1 MSGFDP
7 ADNPIAGPSRI
18 DVVRNDLRWRQW
30 TTNDKAR
37 IVAEAVE
44 PGAVV
49 CDVARRYGVRPQQVL
64 VWRREARD
72 RARHAALEEQG
83 VAPIVVDA
91 SMPAVTASRPPGP
104 RRIQISQDGGEVD
117 LEIDGIA
124 MRVGRHADVR
134 TIASIVRMLKATR

>member
-1 MSGFDP
+1 MSGIDP
-7 ADNPIAGPSRI
+7 ADDPAPCRI
-18 DVVRNDLRWRQW
+18 DAVRNGLRWRQW

-49 CDVARRYGVRPQQVL
+49 CDVARRHGVRPQQVL

-72 RARHAALEEQG
+72 HARHTAPEERS

-91 SMPAVTASRPPGP
+91 SMPAATANRPPGP
-104 RRIQISQDGGEVD
+104 RRIQISQDGGQVD

-134 TIASIVRMLKATR
+134 TIASLVRMLKATR

>member
-1 MSGFDP
+1 MSGIDP
-7 ADNPIAGPSRI
+7 ADDPAPCRI
-18 DVVRNDLRWRQW
+18 DAVRNDLRWRQW
-30 TTNDKAR
+30 TMNDKAR

-72 RARHAALEEQG
+72 HARRAALEEQA

-91 SMPAVTASRPPGP
+91 SMPAATASRPPGP
-104 RRIQISQDGGEVD
+104 RQIQFSQDGGQVD

-134 TIASIVRMLKATR
+134 RIASLVRMLKATR

>member
-1 MSGFDP
+1 MSGIDP
-7 ADNPIAGPSRI
+7 ADDSVAGPSRI
-18 DVVRNDLRWRQW
+18 DAARNDLRRRQW
-30 TTNDKAR
+30 AMNDKAR

-49 CDVARRYGVRPQQVL
+49 CDVARRHGVRPQQVL

>member
-1 MSGFDP
+1 MSGIDP
-7 ADNPIAGPSRI
+7 ADDSVAGPSRI
-18 DVVRNDLRWRQW
+18 DAARNDLRRRQW
-30 TTNDKAR
+30 AMNDKAR

-49 CDVARRYGVRPQQVL
+49 CDVARRHGVRPQQVL

-72 RARHAALEEQG
+72 HARHTAPEERS